1 MDGEKSGA
9 IERGNEGQEE
19 QVERKVYHYPRV
31 NKREREK
38 WSQKEGSFS
47 TNVTRSR
54 RVTEQQRKLLIE
66 AGIVAAIALGLILVM
81 PVILSEFRLNLLGRF
96 LALAIVALGID
107 LIWGYT
113 GLLSL
118 GHGIFFAL
126 GGYAIAMHM
135 QLAPLEPGRLPEF
148 MNLYGVT
155 ELPWFWT
162 PFYSLPLATV
172 AVIIIPA
179 LMAGILGY
187 LVFRNRIRGV
197 YFSILTQAATIVF
210 FNFFNGQQKLF
221 NGTNGL
227 TNYKTFLGLEVK
239 ATQTQFLFYAL
250 TVLLLVGGYA
260 LCRWLTSGRFGRLLI
275 AIRDDESRVRFSGYD
290 PTGFKVLVFAIS
302 AALAG
307 IAGAMFTLQTG
318 IISPKAMDIAFSIEM
333 VIWVAVGGRAS
344 LVGAVLG
351 AVLVNF
357 GKSLLSEQFPEVWLF
372 FQGALFLLVVTVLP
386 GGVVGWWK
394 EQGMEM
400 MQALLGLRKQVSTYP
415 SLEENP
421 EVQQEREEL

>member
-1 MDGEKSGA
+1 MVEK
-9 IERGNEGQEE
+9 
-19 QVERKVYHYPRV
+19 
-31 NKREREK
+31 
-38 WSQKEGSFS
+38 
-47 TNVTRSR
+47 TRR
-54 RVTEQQRKLLIE
+54 RSILIE
-66 AGIVAAIALGLILVM
+66 VGVGVAIALLLIFFM
-81 PVILSEFRLNLLGRF
+81 PPALTGFRLNLLGRF

-118 GHGIFFAL
+118 GHGVFFAL
-126 GGYAIAMHM
+126 GGYALAMHLKL
-135 QLAPLEPGRLPEF
+135 QIPSDASIQLPEF
-148 MNLYGVT
+148 MSLYGVT
-155 ELPWFWT
+155 ELPWFWK
-162 PFYSLPLATV
+162 PFYSFSFATA
-172 AVIIIPA
+172 AVIFVPA
-179 LMAGILGY
+179 VLGAILGY

-227 TNYKTFLGLEVK
+227 TDFKTILG
-239 ATQTQFLFYAL
+239 ATVNDSKIQFVFYTL
-250 TVLLLVGGYA
+250 TVVFLAAAYA

-302 AALAG
+302 AGLAG
-307 IAGAMFTLQTG
+307 IAGALYTLQTG
-318 IISPKAMDIAFSIEM
+318 LISPKAMDIAFSIEM

-351 AVLVNF
+351 ALVVNL

-372 FQGALFLLVVTVLP
+372 FQGALFLIVVTVLP
-386 GGVVGWWK
+386 DGVVGWLRSRGI
-394 EQGMEM
+394 Q
-400 MQALLGLRKQVSTYP
+400 QLASLLGRRQQVMTYP
-415 SLEENP
+415 SLEEDP
-421 EVQQEREEL
+421 EVQRERENIGN